1 MTATIPIQPIAP
13 IMPTATDAGAQ
24 NWLDLQG
31 LQSLKS
37 AAGASPHDPATLR
50 AVAQQFE
57 SLMINMMMKS
67 MREAKLGDG
76 LLDTDQTRLYQDLL
90 DQQLSLTLSQGRGL
104 GIADLLVRS
113 LTPHASAAAHALG
126 AYPKAPKRAPAGAAA
141 SISDAL
147 REGAALAPSEPTP
160 VAYGGSGALATSP
173 EDFVALVLP
182 NAEAAGAELG
192 VDPLALV
199 AQAAL
204 ESNWGRQIP
213 TAEGNSSFNVFGIKA
228 DPGWGGR
235 RTVKETLEYAGGVPE
250 RRREPFRA
258 YESVAHGF
266 EDYVAFLKGNARFSG
281 ALRQGQDGEAFAIA
295 LHRAGYATDPDYST
309 KIAAVLR
316 SSTLRDAVAALKK
329 PDDAP
334 IF

>member
-1 MTATIPIQPIAP
+1 MTANIPIQPIAP
-13 IMPTATDAGAQ
+13 ITPTATDAGAQ

-37 AAGASPHDPATLR
+37 AASASPHDPATLR

-57 SLMINMMMKS
+57 SMMINMMMKS

-76 LLDTDQTRLYQDLL
+76 LFDNDQTRLYQDLL

-113 LTPHASAAAHALG
+113 LTPHGAAAAHALER
-126 AYPKAPKRAPAGAAA
+126 YQKPLRRAPVGEAAA
-141 SISDAL
+141 IADAL
-147 REGAALAPSEPTP
+147 REAGALAPAEAAPT
-160 VAYGGSGALATSP
+160 ASGGSGALAATP

-182 NAEAAGAELG
+182 DAEAAGAELG

-213 TAEGNSSFNVFGIKA
+213 AADGSSSFNVFGIKA
-228 DPGWGGR
+228 DAGWAGR
-235 RTVKETLEYAGGVPE
+235 RTVKETLEYSGGVPE

-258 YESVAHGF
+258 YESVAHSF

-281 ALRQGQDGEAFAIA
+281 ALQQGQDGEAFAVA
-295 LHRAGYATDPDYST
+295 LHRAGYATDPAYST
-309 KIAAVLR
+309 KITAVLR

-329 PDDAP
+329 PEDEP

>member
-13 IMPTATDAGAQ
+13 IAPSATDAGAQ
-24 NWLDLQG
+24 SWLDMQG

-37 AAGASPHDPATLR
+37 AAGNSPHDPATLR

-57 SLMINMMMKS
+57 SLLVNMMMKS

-76 LLDTDQTRLYQDLL
+76 LFDTDQTRLYQDLL
-90 DQQLSLTLSQGRGL
+90 DQQLSLTLSQGKGL

-113 LTPHASAAAHALG
+113 LTPQAASAGHALG
-126 AYPKAPKRAPAGAAA
+126 TYPKPPKRIAAGAPA
-141 SISDAL
+141 SIVDAL
-147 REGAALAPSEPTP
+147 REGATNAAPAGPP
-160 VAYGGSGALATSP
+160 VAHGGSGALATSP
-173 EDFVALVLP
+173 EEFVALVLP

-192 VDPLALV
+192 VDPLALL

-213 TAEGNSSFNVFGIKA
+213 TADGSSSFNVFGIKA

-235 RTVKETLEYAGGVPE
+235 RTVKETLEYSGAIPE

-258 YESVAHGF
+258 YESVAHSF
-266 EDYVAFLKGNARFSG
+266 DDYVTFLKGNARFSG
-281 ALRQGQDGEAFAIA
+281 ALQQGQDGEAFAVA
-295 LHRAGYATDPDYST
+295 LHRAGYATDPDYSA
-309 KIAAVLR
+309 KISAVLR

-329 PDDAP
+329 PDDTP

>member
-1 MTATIPIQPIAP
+1 MTATLPIAP
-13 IMPTATDAGAQ
+13 ISPLPSATVDAGAQ
-24 NWLDLQG
+24 NWLDVQG
-31 LQSLKS
+31 LEPLK
-37 AAGASPHDPATLR
+37 AQAGTAPHDPATLR

-57 SLMINMMMKS
+57 ALMINMMMKS

-76 LLDTDQTRLYQDLL
+76 LFDSDQTRLYQDLF
-90 DQQLSLTLSQGRGL
+90 DEQLSMSMSQGKGL

-113 LTPHASAAAHALG
+113 LTPHGAAAGAALG
-126 AYPKAPKRAPAGAAA
+126 TYHKAPKRPAMAGVSSLLDVARDAGTAAA
-141 SISDAL
+141 ST
-147 REGAALAPSEPTP
+147 GA
-160 VAYGGSGALATSP
+160 VASSP
-173 EDFVALVLP
+173 EEFVALVMP
-182 NAEAAGAELG
+182 EAEAAAAKLG

-213 TAEGNSSFNVFGIKA
+213 TADGSSSNNLFGIKA
-228 DPGWGGR
+228 DPAWTGR
-235 RTVKETLEYAGGVPE
+235 RTIKDTVEYAGGVAE

-266 EDYVAFLKGNARFSG
+266 DDYVALLKGSSRFSA
-281 ALRQGQDGEAFAIA
+281 ALQQGTNGEGFAQA

-309 KIAAVLR
+309 KMTAILR
-316 SSTLRDAVAALKK
+316 SSVLRNAVASLKK
-329 PDDAP
+329 PDEPP